1 MNFKNPNEKDAAK
14 ETTLYNNNE
23 NILLGNKRKRNIFTY
38 FNTDSKNKNIK
49 SINQKKFKTLEFSHN
64 NMEYIINYELEN
76 DKEKL
81 YFVFFEGNIPKVRT
95 FNNLEEID
103 IEKDGYIFFQK
114 TTEKINSYIE
124 MKSKSSNDIG
134 LSTINKENQIDKVNT
149 KFKEEEEEE
158 SNIDA
163 KSDSNKAIKKRKNKN
178 LLKEEK
184 GNNYL
189 KQKAKNRK
197 NIDNKIFNT
206 GEIESEN
213 ESRDL
218 INRNNENQKQN
229 LVKSNK
235 NDNEV
240 NKEILFNDIY
250 EELNINNKEKK
261 KKIKI
266 DKLVD
271 DESKESFINETSIK
285 EVTNKLGYYIKYNL
299 ERGTKEKVYKYFYQ
313 YMNNK
318 RRFKVLL
325 AEDLRNIMHV
335 VFIFI
340 DDKIRI
346 TEELENF
353 FKIDSINPELIKKI
367 NSKYEIIL
375 LSKLDV
381 NCIANFDLDE
391 IREDEDFDTGII
403 IKTSEMFV
411 NYCNFKTIYKIFN
424 NCRIKNIFSLKD
436 IIDMFNLNNNL
447 PNIFKNI
454 IWIFPSSPIIENITK
469 IKCGNNVI
477 ILTLKYPNDKAILLS
492 DKTNKLITD
501 KIIILSSCSFE
512 DYYIRYPF
520 EKELLKSK
528 ITELEIIFSCL
539 NIIDYNYICKINEL
553 D

>member
-1 MNFKNPNEKDAAK
+1 MNFKNPNEKDATK

-49 SINQKKFKTLEFSHN
+49 SINQKKFTTLEFSHN
-64 NMEYIINYELEN
+64 NMEYIINYELED

-149 KFKEEEEEE
+149 KFKEEE

-184 GNNYL
+184 GNNCL
-189 KQKAKNRK
+189 NQKAKNRK
-197 NIDNKIFNT
+197 NIDNKIFST
-206 GEIESEN
+206 DEIESEN

-250 EELNINNKEKK
+250 EELNITNKEKN

-325 AEDLRNIMHV
+325 AEDLRNTMHV

-528 ITELEIIFSCL
+528 ITEFEIIFSCL

>member
-149 KFKEEEEEE
+149 KFKEEEEE

-189 KQKAKNRK
+189 NQKAKNRK
-197 NIDNKIFNT
+197 NIDNKIFST

-250 EELNINNKEKK
+250 EELNIKNKEKN

>member
-1 MNFKNPNEKDAAK
+1 MNFKNPNEKDATK

-49 SINQKKFKTLEFSHN
+49 SINQKKFTTLEFSHN
-64 NMEYIINYELEN
+64 NMEYIINYELED

-149 KFKEEEEEE
+149 KFKEEEE

-184 GNNYL
+184 GNNCL
-189 KQKAKNRK
+189 NQKAKNRK
-197 NIDNKIFNT
+197 NIDNKIFST
-206 GEIESEN
+206 DEIESEN

-250 EELNINNKEKK
+250 EELNITNKEKN

-325 AEDLRNIMHV
+325 AEDLRNTMHV

-528 ITELEIIFSCL
+528 ITEFEIIFSCL

>member
-49 SINQKKFKTLEFSHN
+49 SINQKKFTTLEFSHN
-64 NMEYIINYELEN
+64 NMEYIINYELED

-149 KFKEEEEEE
+149 KFKEEEEE

-189 KQKAKNRK
+189 NQKAKNRK
-197 NIDNKIFNT
+197 NIDNKIFST

-250 EELNINNKEKK
+250 EELNITNKEKN

-299 ERGTKEKVYKYFYQ
+299 ERGTKEKIYKYFYQ

-325 AEDLRNIMHV
+325 AEDLRNTMHV

-375 LSKLDV
+375 LSKLDA

-469 IKCGNNVI
+469 IKCGNDVI

-528 ITELEIIFSCL
+528 ITEFEIIFSCL

>member
-49 SINQKKFKTLEFSHN
+49 SINQKKFTTLEFSHN

-149 KFKEEEEEE
+149 KFKEEEEE

-250 EELNINNKEKK
+250 EELNIKNKEKN

>member
-1 MNFKNPNEKDAAK
+1 MNFKNPNEKDATK

-49 SINQKKFKTLEFSHN
+49 SINQKKFTTLEFSHN
-64 NMEYIINYELEN
+64 NMEYIINYELED

-134 LSTINKENQIDKVNT
+134 LSTINKENQIDKANT
-149 KFKEEEEEE
+149 KFKEEE

-184 GNNYL
+184 GNNCL
-189 KQKAKNRK
+189 NQKAKNRK
-197 NIDNKIFNT
+197 NIDNKIFST
-206 GEIESEN
+206 DEIESEN

-250 EELNINNKEKK
+250 EELNITNKEKN

-325 AEDLRNIMHV
+325 AEDLRNTMHV

-528 ITELEIIFSCL
+528 ITEFEIIFSCL
-539 NIIDYNYICKINEL
+539 NIIDYNFICKINEL